1 GIPYILFGP
10 LAAPLEHARDPGP
23 WLRRFGYV
31 RVVCA
36 LGFVAMHFLTLYPVV
51 FALLFGV
58 SFFGR
63 LRAALRVAATR
74 VCLAPG
80 EFELVANDLHVGAA
94 VVATFGPLL
103 AGLLFLMLGERIL
116 AVAIVAAVALLLSAN
131 SDGFL
136 DPIPSIRRAY
146 LRVTI
151 EGAIPNERER

>member
-1 GIPYILFGP
+1 PDFAGRANNPYRAYQPRQNAPVTKHGRAARRQPFALFHDGNAGHFWRGEVASRLGEALIYTGALIWLAYLGASPTQIGLALALIGIPYIPFGP

-74 VCLAPG
+74 VC
-80 EFELVANDLHVGAA
+80 
-94 VVATFGPLL
+94 
-103 AGLLFLMLGERIL
+103 
-116 AVAIVAAVALLLSAN
+116 
-131 SDGFL
+131 
-136 DPIPSIRRAY
+136 
-146 LRVTI
+146 
-151 EGAIPNERER
+151 